1 MIHLMKNHQKE
12 VRLRGDTLNVT
23 KEQIEQAKQ
32 VDLLSYLQSYEPT
45 NLVRKGSDYCTRE
58 HDSLIIS
65 PNGLW
70 HWKSKDVGGKT
81 ALQYLMKV
89 KGMEFVDAV
98 LQLCNK
104 QPVLVNEYFQ
114 VEEDVK
120 QFMLP
125 AAYKNNNKVIMYL
138 KNRGLSKD
146 VIEYCIK
153 NNLIYESEDYH
164 NAVFVG
170 YDGDIARYAA
180 LRGTYTNASNQFKGE
195 VGGSDKRFS
204 FSIKAENKN
213 NKLIISESAIDVL
226 SVATLRNDIG
236 KANYLS
242 IGGAY
247 APKSNIAI
255 AKMPMAIEQY
265 LGDHKEI
272 QEIELC
278 LDNDRTGV
286 GASFFLMQRL
296 MGRGYVIISCNTYK
310 EKDYNEYLNNIEK
323 ISKSCYN
330 K

>member
-1 MIHLMKNHQKE
+1 M
-12 VRLRGDTLNVT
+12 NVT

-45 NLVRKGSDYCTRE
+45 NLVRKGCDYCTKE

-70 HWKSKDVGGKT
+70 HWKSRDVGGKT
-81 ALQYLMKV
+81 ALQYLLKV
-89 KGMEFVDAV
+89 KRLEFVDAV
-98 LQLCNK
+98 LQLCNR

-114 VEEDVK
+114 GEETEK
-120 QFMLP
+120 QFILP
-125 AAYKNNNKVIMYL
+125 EPYMNNNKVIMYL
-138 KNRGLSKD
+138 KNRGLSRD
-146 VIEYCIK
+146 VIDYCI
-153 NNLIYESEDYH
+153 NHNLIYESEDYH

-170 YDGDIARYAA
+170 YDGAEPKYAA
-180 LRGTYTNASNQFKGE
+180 LRGTYNNSSNQFKGE
-195 VGGSDKRFS
+195 VHSSNKRFS
-204 FSIKAENKN
+204 FSIKAENKS

-226 SVATLRNDIG
+226 SVATIRNNIG
-236 KANYLS
+236 KVHYLS

-247 APKSNIAI
+247 APKSNIAN
-255 AKMPMAIEQY
+255 AKMPMALEQY
-265 LGDHKEI
+265 LSDYEEI

-278 LDNDRTGV
+278 LDNDKVGI